1 VLGTM
6 LIVAGTLL
14 SAHES
19 HPYPARPATDLLASS
34 MPALVAPATL
44 PAHGSSR
51 LPATPPT
58 KEIVLTLDTSQSKV
72 QYTLG
77 TTLHTVHGSFAFK
90 RGTIGIDPETG
101 AASGE
106 IVADAA
112 SGESGDSSR
121 DKKMHKDVLESARFP
136 EVVFR
141 PDRVEGR
148 VPSEGAANVQLHGT
162 LLLHGSQHELTVPI
176 QAELTTEHW
185 KGSAKFRIPYI
196 DWGLKSPS
204 NFLLKA
210 DPVVDLELEMTGAV
224 QTAQRTAAPR

>member
-1 VLGTM
+1 MG
-6 LIVAGTLL
+6 
-14 SAHES
+14 
-19 HPYPARPATDLLASS
+19 
-34 MPALVAPATL
+34 APASVPDL
-44 PAHGSSR
+44 GSSR
-51 LPATPPT
+51 SPATPPT
-58 KEIVLTLDTSQSKV
+58 KEIALTLDASQSKV
-72 QYTLG
+72 HYTLG
-77 TTLHTVHGSFAFK
+77 TTLHTVHGTFAFK
-90 RGTIGIDPETG
+90 RGTISIDPETG

-121 DKKMHKDVLESARFP
+121 DQKMHKDVLESGRFT

-162 LLLHGSQHELTVPI
+162 FLLHGSQHELTVPI
-176 QAELTTEHW
+176 QAELTRDHW
-185 KGSAKFRIPYI
+185 KGGAKFRIPYI

-224 QTAQRTAAPR
+224 QTAQRTAASR